1 MPALLKVIRKAVTT
15 AGTQEQVTS
24 TGTLV
29 MWAEFT
35 AETGTSAYIGDENVS
50 ATAGRSLH
58 HTDEPLV
65 IPPYPTVPM
74 QPFDL
79 STVWVDVDSDGQA
92 IQVTYLEAL

>member
-29 MWAEFT
+29 MWAEFV
-35 AETGTSAYIGDENVS
+35 AETSAYIGDLNVS
-50 ATAGRSLH
+50 ATAGRRILSI
-58 HTDEPLV
+58 DAPLV

-79 STVWVDVDSDGQA
+79 STVWVDVDSDGAA